1 MSEEKYR
8 LTIQNKNI
16 FKEVRVSA
24 DVLCLKI
31 GMTFILTV
39 IEF

>member
-31 GMTFILTV
+31 GTVQTQTFV
-39 IEF
+39 